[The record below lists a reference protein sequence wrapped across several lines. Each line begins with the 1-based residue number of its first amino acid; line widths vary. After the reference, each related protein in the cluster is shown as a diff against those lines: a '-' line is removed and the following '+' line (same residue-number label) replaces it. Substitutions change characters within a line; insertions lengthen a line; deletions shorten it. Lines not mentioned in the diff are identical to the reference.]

1 MLCDLILTRLK
12 MPLFAEPGTIPTPAA
27 RVPDEEALTLA
38 DFEDFE
44 FDCDRLKVP
53 PFESETT
60 YFSDATEESETAYF
74 SDATEE
80 QL

>member
-1 MLCDLILTRLK
+1 MFSDLNLNRLK
-12 MPLFAEPGTIPTPAA
+12 MPPFVEPGTIPTPAA

-38 DFEDFE
+38 DFEDFK
-44 FDCDRLKVP
+44 FDCGILKVP
-53 PFESETT
+53 PLRLETT
-60 YFSDATEESETAYF
+60 YFSDATEESETLYF